1 MNCLQKAYEQMSRS
15 SVTLTAAQEVLFG
28 AYDLNHVGQSEFSE
42 WDLTVSTWK
51 RNPNRFG
58 CRGYESQYPDHK
70 RVMMEIM
77 GTTKKDNPLRR
88 GWFEKIRPNTYR
100 LTKLGLSEAER
111 LGQTRN
117 ADGQSNRSPQ
127 AIYDSV
133 VPLYRSSVFRKH
145 SKDPEEPRMWLGA
158 ASFLQLT
165 KNDPLHVEDRLRATE
180 TAIKNA
186 IDWLDEHGTD
196 HIQRGVSGGSEAI
209 SRSSLEQLRS
219 FYAMMLDRFSG
230 QIDALTKPRR

>member
-1 MNCLQKAYEQMSRS
+1 MPRS
-15 SVTLTAAQEVLFG
+15 PASTLTAAQEILFG
-28 AYDLNHVGQSEFSE
+28 AYDLDKAGRSEFSE

-58 CRGYESQYPDHK
+58 CRGYEAQYPDHK

-111 LGQTRN
+111 LSQIRN
-117 ADGQSNRSPQ
+117 TDVQSTRSPQ
-127 AIYDSV
+127 AIYDAV
-133 VPLYRSSVFRKH
+133 APLYRSNVFRKH
-145 SKDPEEPRMWLGA
+145 SRDPEEPRMWLGA

-165 KNDPLHVEDRLRATE
+165 KNDPQHVEDRLRATE

-186 IDWLDEHGTD
+186 IDWLDEHETD
-196 HIQRGVSGGSEAI
+196 HIQRGVSGGSEVI
-209 SRSSLEQLRS
+209 SRNSLQQLKS
-219 FYAMMLDRFSG
+219 FYETILDRFSG
-230 QIDALTKPRR
+230 QIHALTKSRR